1 MTYTTTVTFLE
12 FDTIVSVEIVEIT
25 ESEFPAVTFCNL
37 NAYDVASDE
46 FSGTYINK
54 VLKET
59 GLRGHLVPTDDEDAI
74 SLIEDANEVLKAT
87 IVSDKNL
94 TTENLQDIGFKIET
108 MLVSCYFNGEKCNA
122 SNFTWFYSY
131 Q

>member
-1 MTYTTTVTFLE
+1 MLYLQFGTTVSTE
-12 FDTIVSVEIVEIT
+12 KIRIEEI
-25 ESEFPAVTFCNL
+25 EFPAVTICNL

-46 FSGTYINK
+46 LSGTYINK
-54 VLKET
+54 VLKEM

>member
-1 MTYTTTVTFLE
+1 MLYLQFGTTVSTE
-12 FDTIVSVEIVEIT
+12 KIRIEEI
-25 ESEFPAVTFCNL
+25 EFPVVTICNL

-46 FSGTYINK
+46 LSGTYINK

-122 SNFTWFYSY
+122 SDFTWIYSY
-131 Q
+131 L

>member
-1 MTYTTTVTFLE
+1 MLYLQFGTTV
-12 FDTIVSVEIVEIT
+12 ST
-25 ESEFPAVTFCNL
+25 EKIRIEEAEFPAVTICNL

-46 FSGTYINK
+46 LSGTYINK

-74 SLIEDANEVLKAT
+74 SLIEDANEVLKAS

-94 TTENLQDIGFKIET
+94 TTENLLDIGFKIET

-122 SNFTWFYSY
+122 SDFTWTYSY
-131 Q
+131 L